1 MESSVKSLLKSSSSS
16 GENGKE
22 EEKQN
27 HFSYAMLLVSSASLT
42 MVLYNAVKLNLF
54 GIIAKAGPGAKL
66 SPSEIASQ
74 LPVTNNPDAA
84 SMLDRMLR
92 LLSSYSL
99 FTCDVVKVAVDG
111 GGGGETD
118 VGYERVYGLSPVA
131 EYFVPDEEGNSVAPL
146 VELLQNKVLIDS
158 WYELGNAVLEGG
170 IPFNRVHGVHAF
182 DFPTRD
188 PKYNELFNKG
198 MVGPTA
204 IMMKEL
210 LQQYK
215 GFEHLQTLVDVGGG
229 LGITLHKII
238 SKYPSIRGINFDL
251 PHVIE
256 NAPSYPGVEHIGGD
270 MFESVPGGDAI
281 FMKMILHDWSDDHCL
296 KLLKNCFKAL
306 PDHGKVIVVDLILPV
321 KPDTSAFVKGIF
333 QADALMM
340 TQNPGGKERSES
352 DVRALAIRAGF
363 KDVKLQ
369 CLVGNVGVLELY
381 K

>member
-1 MESSVKSLLKSSSSS
+1 MANSVNTQLKTSSSSY
-16 GENGKE
+16 EDGKE
-22 EEKQN
+22 EGEKDN
-27 HFSYAMLLVSSASLT
+27 FSYAMQLVTSASMT
-42 MVLYNAVKLNLF
+42 MVLYTAVKLNLF
-54 GIIAKAGPGAKL
+54 EIIAKAGPGAKL

-99 FTCDVVKVAVDG
+99 LTCDVVEVAG
-111 GGGGETD
+111 GRAGGETD
-118 VGYERVYGLSPVA
+118 VGYVRVYGLSPVA
-131 EYFVPDEEGNSVAPL
+131 EYFVPDEEGNSVAPAM
-146 VELLQNKVLIDS
+146 ELLQDKVLIDS
-158 WYELGNAVLEGG
+158 WYELGNSLLEGG
-170 IPFNRVHGVHAF
+170 IPFNRVHGMHAF
-182 DFPTRD
+182 DYPSRD
-188 PKYNELFNKG
+188 PRYNELFNKG

-204 IMMKEL
+204 ITMKKL

-256 NAPSYPGVEHIGGD
+256 NAPSYLGVEHIGGD

-306 PDHGKVIVVDLILPV
+306 PDHGKVIVVDLVLPV

-333 QADALMM
+333 QTDALMM

-363 KDVKLQ
+363 KDIKLE
-369 CLVGNVGVLELY
+369 CCVGSLGVLELY